1 MALEVFDARTDFRNL
16 FITPEIRSRIMRFEP
31 GEVGHGHTHDLGHEM
46 FVVLDGRAEF
56 TIGGESAVVGAG
68 QVCLARAGEWHE
80 IRTLTDG
87 PMTLYLSVTPHI
99 EPTHT
104 QWDREGGTRLPYRY
118 GGSTRAERLAR
129 GAPPESADT
138 LLQRH
143 LAASAALADAARAN
157 AAAQHSAGVR
167 LRGALETGETA
178 RAKSEVDE
186 MWAALREFYAKLRE
200 AERAWNELAPAVAA
214 E

>member
-1 MALEVFDARTDFRNL
+1 MPLEVFDARTDVRNL

-31 GEVGHGHTHDLGHEM
+31 GEVSHGHTHDLGHEM
-46 FVVLDGRAEF
+46 FVVLTGRAEF
-56 TIGGESAVVGAG
+56 TIAGESAVVGPA
-68 QVCLARAGEWHE
+68 QICVARAGEWHE

-143 LAASAALADAARAN
+143 VAATAALAEAARAN
-157 AAAQHSAGVR
+157 AAAQRAAGAR
-167 LRGALETGETA
+167 LRVALETSDTA
-178 RAKSEVDE
+178 RTKSEVDE
-186 MWAALREFYAKLRE
+186 MWAAFRELYAKLQE
-200 AERAWNELAPAVAA
+200 AELAWNALAPAVAG